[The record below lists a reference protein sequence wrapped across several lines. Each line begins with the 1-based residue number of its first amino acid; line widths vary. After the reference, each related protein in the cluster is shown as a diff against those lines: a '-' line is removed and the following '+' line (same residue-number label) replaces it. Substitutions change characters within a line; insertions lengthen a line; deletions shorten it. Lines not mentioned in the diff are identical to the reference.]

1 MLKLQSTSVYV
12 IDRRVTQCPSNVTQ
26 ATMARRLQGAS
37 RQHGNRLNFERVLL
51 NNSTDV
57 FSSFLR
63 QGGMPCK
70 CMVAIDNTVS
80 HRAFSL
86 SS

>member
-1 MLKLQSTSVYV
+1 MLKLESTSVYV
-12 IDRRVTQCPSNVTQ
+12 MDRRVTQRPSNVTQ

-51 NNSTDV
+51 NSTDV
-57 FSSFLR
+57 FLSFLR